1 MERKEVLTSPEYWT
15 TGTQIDLYN
24 QVLKYMGKTGMDED
38 QLRNYLSERLG
49 VSKGYVSQLLN
60 GDYDYRLS
68 KFFELALA
76 LGIIPVIDFVP
87 IEDYIQST
95 DKLKE

>member
-1 MERKEVLTSPEYWT
+1 
-15 TGTQIDLYN
+15 
-24 QVLKYMGKTGMDED
+24 MGKTGTDED

-49 VSKGYVSQLLN
+49 VSKGWVSQLLN

-68 KFFELALA
+68 KFFELTLA

-95 DKLKE
+95 DKLKEQNNDR

>member
-1 MERKEVLTSPEYWT
+1 
-15 TGTQIDLYN
+15 
-24 QVLKYMGKTGMDED
+24 MDED
-38 QLRNYLSERLG
+38 QLRKYLSEHLG
-49 VSKGYVSQLLN
+49 VSKGCVSQLLN
-60 GDYDYRLS
+60 GDYDYQLS